1 MTTEIVNSPRSRNRA
16 KAPAVGSH
24 LALLNDMMAARIDSQ
39 TNARAMMNHTGVD
52 TFAPWLKNTWTAAMQ
67 LMVSEP
73 PIHTG
78 LVIQYRKLF
87 TAPARCPKASLV
99 Q

>member
-1 MTTEIVNSPRSRNRA
+1 MPSTMNRA

-52 TFAPWLKNTWTAAMQ
+52 TFAPWLKNT
-67 LMVSEP
+67 
-73 PIHTG
+73 
-78 LVIQYRKLF
+78 
-87 TAPARCPKASLV
+87 KASLV